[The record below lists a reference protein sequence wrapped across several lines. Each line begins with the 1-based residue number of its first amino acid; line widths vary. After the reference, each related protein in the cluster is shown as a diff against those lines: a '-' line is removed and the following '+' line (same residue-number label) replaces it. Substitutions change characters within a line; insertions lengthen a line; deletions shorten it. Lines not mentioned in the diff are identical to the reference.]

1 MENEEYIEINLKDIL
16 FYILR
21 RWKPILA
28 VAVSM
33 ALLLG
38 GLKAFKEYKL
48 CLKAAGSEAFWEEY
62 QNYQD
67 ELCLYEKWITA
78 TQDKIDTLQFYLDHS
93 ILMGADYRNI
103 YEAKATYYIETNYK
117 IIPENNYQD
126 PDKTYTLAWYYQ
138 EFLTDYSI
146 FEELGKEMGVD
157 AKYLEE
163 LVSVYTVSNNTV
175 ALSVSHPD
183 KASAQ
188 MILSALQEKLNAVY
202 DDLNSTVEAH
212 TLTLMMDTCGT
223 YIDEDLKD
231 EQQWAHEE
239 LLSYQDE
246 LVELKQELR
255 ELKEDGGLGKPQ
267 VFVAFVKW
275 CIMGGIA
282 GGFLAVMFFF
292 VKAFIVNRVYSPD
305 QLVSSYHIPVLGCTV
320 HGSKKLD
327 AISLWLRKLE
337 GRPEKKSEE
346 SLQFLAVNIEN
357 HCNGAKKVLVCSD
370 INTEES
376 SLLVESLN
384 SRLQDIQLIAAGN
397 LLRDADALRMLAQC
411 DAVLLIVTG
420 DQSFSKNIR
429 KELRLIQECG
439 KSAIGF
445 VFTD

>member
-1 MENEEYIEINLKDIL
+1 MENEDYIEINLKDIL

-28 VAVSM
+28 VAVLM

-48 CLKAAGSEAFWEEY
+48 CLKADGSEAFWEES

-67 ELCLYEKWITA
+67 ELTLYEDYITA
-78 TQDKIDTLQFYLDHS
+78 TQNKIDTLQFYIDHS

-126 PDKTYTLAWYYQ
+126 PDKTYTLAWYYHD
-138 EFLTDYSI
+138 FLEDYSI

-157 AKYLEE
+157 AKYLME
-163 LVSVYTVSNNTV
+163 LVSVYTVGNNTV

-188 MILSALQEKLNAVY
+188 MILSALQEKLNARY
-202 DDLNSTVEAH
+202 DYLNSTVEAH
-212 TLTLMMDTCGT
+212 TLTLMMDTCGV
-223 YIDEDLKD
+223 YIDEDLKY
-231 EQQWAHEE
+231 EQQSAYDE

-255 ELKEDGGLGKPQ
+255 ELKEYGGPGNPN
-267 VFVAFVKW
+267 VFVTFVKW
-275 CIMGGIA
+275 FIMGGIS

-292 VKAFIVNRVYSPD
+292 IKAFFVNRVYSPD
-305 QLVSSYHIPVLGCTV
+305 QLVSSFHIPVLGSTV

-327 AISLWLRKLE
+327 VISLWLRKLE
-337 GRPEKKSEE
+337 GRLEKNSEE
-346 SLQFLAVNIEN
+346 NLQFLAVNIQN
-357 HCNGAKKVLVCSD
+357 HCDGAKNVLVCSD
-370 INTEES
+370 INAEES
-376 SLLVESLN
+376 SLLVQSLN

-429 KELRLIQECG
+429 KELRLIRECG

>member
-21 RWKPILA
+21 SWKPILT
-28 VAVSM
+28 VAVLM

-38 GLKAFKEYKL
+38 GLKSFKEYKL
-48 CLKAAGSEAFWEEY
+48 CLKADGSEAFWEEY

-67 ELCLYEKWITA
+67 ALCLYEKWITA
-78 TQDKIDTLQFYLDHS
+78 TQDNIDAVQFYLDHS

-103 YEAKATYYIETNYK
+103 YEAKATYYIETNYQ
-117 IIPENNYQD
+117 IIPENSYQN

-138 EFLTDYSI
+138 EFLEDYSI

-163 LVSVYTVSNNTV
+163 LVSVYTVGNNTV

-188 MILSALQEKLNAVY
+188 MILSALQVKLNAVY

-212 TLTLMMDTCGT
+212 TLTLM
-223 YIDEDLKD
+223 KD
-231 EQQWAHEE
+231 EQPWPHDE

-246 LVELKQELR
+246 LVEAKQKLR

-267 VFVAFVKW
+267 VFVSFVKW

-305 QLVSSYHIPVLGCTV
+305 QLVSSYHIPVLGCTI

-411 DAVLLIVTG
+411 DAVLLIDTG